1 MKTLQDGA
9 AADDA
14 SSIPPTMLLPPRPNL
29 GPEPLPESTLANF
42 SPFYLV
48 PAILVAVIV
57 AWVVIRRRRAKTR
70 PRGSREGVPPSQGE
84 PLTLA
89 PNEQLLALA
98 DRARIALIARFGE
111 AWRAKTTE
119 EIAEDSAFWRAFEPS
134 TASALLDLLRQADL
148 EKFARQPETD
158 QGEIMTAL
166 ASWETSLASLLD
178 AAAMSTIKGK

>member
-1 MKTLQDGA
+1 M
-9 AADDA
+9 
-14 SSIPPTMLLPPRPNL
+14 
-29 GPEPLPESTLANF
+29 
-42 SPFYLV
+42 
-48 PAILVAVIV
+48 
-57 AWVVIRRRRAKTR
+57 
-70 PRGSREGVPPSQGE
+70 
-84 PLTLA
+84 TLA